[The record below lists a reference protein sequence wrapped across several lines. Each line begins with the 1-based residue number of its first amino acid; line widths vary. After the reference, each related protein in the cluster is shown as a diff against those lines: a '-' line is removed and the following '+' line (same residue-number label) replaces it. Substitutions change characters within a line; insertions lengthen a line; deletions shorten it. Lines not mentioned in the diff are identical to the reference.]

1 MKPLLKKSFVATAL
15 LLVATFG
22 LFAQPVHAQQ
32 PGQGVTIC
40 SFIGPIC
47 EAIGLTQ
54 NGVPVT
60 GTNATN
66 AAQNFVRARAQLIL
80 SLVFIGI
87 ILLSV
92 VIIVQ
97 AGIKYIQSQG
107 NEGQIKE
114 AQKAI
119 KSVFIGI
126 GVLFVGIIG
135 IVLVLLFFNGQ
146 GFLNPVGNDQT
157 SCFFDENGFLQCP
170 DPNGNLQ
177 GSPQRN

>member
-1 MKPLLKKSFVATAL
+1 MKSIVTKSLLATAL
-15 LLVATFG
+15 ILVASFG
-22 LFAQPVHAQQ
+22 MFAQPVHAQA
-32 PGQGVTIC
+32 GTGVSIC
-40 SFIGPIC
+40 SFIAPIC
-47 EAIGLTQ
+47 NAIGISDAQ
-54 NGVPVT
+54 GNIIESGS
-60 GTNATN
+60 ATTV
-66 AAQNFVRARAQLIL
+66 AQRFVRDRAQLIL

-92 VIIVQ
+92 IIIIQ

-146 GFLNPVGNDQT
+146 GFLNPAGNDANEG
-157 SCFFDENGFLQCP
+157 CFFDENGFLTCP
-170 DPNGNLQ
+170 STTDTIPTQN
-177 GSPQRN
+177 R